1 MKYQWVALSVT
12 TVGIFMA
19 GLDTRIVLIGLPT
32 IAESLRTDLETLLW
46 VTQGYQIAITI
57 GLLFLGRFTD
67 IFGRVKLYIIG
78 FAIFTIGSGF
88 CVVAQS
94 GELLILFRIIQ
105 GFGGAILI
113 LNSAAIITDATPPQE
128 LGLALGVNQIGFTV
142 GAVLGLTVGGLL
154 IDTAGWRVI
163 FLLNVPVGI
172 FATVWAH
179 HRLHEISERE
189 PHSSFDYGGLVIFTS
204 ALTLLLV
211 VISLDTMDII
221 GRLTSASLYAVC
233 LALFVL
239 FAYLEPRVQE
249 PLLDMRLFK
258 IRLFSLGNLS
268 QLLYSLGFGALSL
281 ILILYFQLVRGYDA
295 LTSGLLFLP
304 LDVAFISIGP
314 ISGRLSDRYGT
325 RFFATLGMGIGGV
338 SYLVA
343 AFMLNSTASIW
354 SVELLLVV
362 FGLGLGLF
370 SSPNI
375 SSVMGSVPAQRRGVA
390 SAIRAT
396 VFNAGNVISIGL
408 VAYIV
413 TTAIPYQVVS
423 GIITGGYTSLTPGD
437 AAGFVTGMGRA
448 FIVAAVITFVGM
460 FASSLRG
467 PKTNATSEGADQI
480 RPDLDTI
487 MKTTNAIPPA
497 VEVTTLYSNATRDPT
512 TVQR

>member
-67 IFGRVKLYIIG
+67 LFGRVKLYIIG
-78 FAIFTIGSGF
+78 FVTFTIGSAL
-88 CVVAQS
+88 CVAAQS
-94 GELLILFRIIQ
+94 GEQLVLFRIIQ

-128 LGLALGVNQIGFTV
+128 LGLALGVNQIGFAA
-142 GAVLGLTVGGLL
+142 GAVMGLTVGGVL
-154 IDTAGWRVI
+154 IVTAGWRVI
-163 FLLNVPVGI
+163 FLLNVPVGV
-172 FATVWAH
+172 FATAWAH
-179 HRLHEISERE
+179 HRLREISKLE
-189 PHSSFDYGGLVIFTS
+189 SYSGFDYKGLTIFTS
-204 ALTLLLV
+204 SLTLLLV
-211 VISLDTMDII
+211 AISLDTMDVID
-221 GRLTSASLYAVC
+221 RLTSASLYAIC
-233 LALFVL
+233 LLLFAL
-239 FAYLEPRVQE
+239 FAYLESRISN

-258 IRLFSLGNLS
+258 IRLFSLGNIS

-281 ILILYFQLVRGYDA
+281 ILILYFELIRGYDP

-325 RFFATLGMGIGGV
+325 RPFATLGMGIGGV
-338 SYLVA
+338 SYFLA
-343 AFMLNSTASIW
+343 AFILNSTAPLLN
-354 SVELLLVV
+354 VELLLVV
-362 FGLGLGLF
+362 IGVGLGLF

-375 SSVMGSVPAQRRGVA
+375 SSVMGSVPPERRGVA

-423 GIITGGYTSLTPGD
+423 GIITGGYTSLTPSD
-437 AAGFVTGMGRA
+437 SAGFVTGMSRA
-448 FIVAAVITFVGM
+448 FIVSAVITFVGM

-467 PKTNATSEGADQI
+467 HEFKAPPNEGVSTS
-480 RPDLDTI
+480 P
-487 MKTTNAIPPA
+487 
-497 VEVTTLYSNATRDPT
+497 
-512 TVQR
+512 

>member
-46 VTQGYQIAITI
+46 ITQGYQIAITI

-78 FAIFTIGSGF
+78 FAIFTVGSGL
-88 CVVAQS
+88 CVIAQS
-94 GELLILFRIIQ
+94 GEQLIIFRVIQ

-142 GAVLGLTVGGLL
+142 GAVLGLTVGGIL

-172 FATVWAH
+172 FATLWAH
-179 HRLHEISERE
+179 HRLREVSKLE
-189 PHSSFDYGGLVIFTS
+189 PHFGFDYKGFVVFTS
-204 ALTLLLV
+204 SLTLLLIA
-211 VISLDTMDII
+211 ISLDTMNILD
-221 GRLTSASLYAVC
+221 RVTSASLYLAC
-233 LALFVL
+233 LAMFAL
-239 FAYLEPRVQE
+239 FAYLEPRTPE

-258 IRLFSLGNLS
+258 IQLFTYGNIS

-281 ILILYFQLVRGYDA
+281 IMILYFQLIRGYNA

-325 RFFATLGMGIGGV
+325 RFFATLGMGIGSI

-343 AFMLNSTASIW
+343 AFILTATVPLLNVEMLLIII
-354 SVELLLVV
+354 
-362 FGLGLGLF
+362 GLGLGLF

-375 SSVMGSVPAQRRGVA
+375 SSVMGSVPPQRRGVA

-396 VFNAGNVISIGL
+396 VFNAGNVVSIGL
-408 VAYIV
+408 VAYVV
-413 TTAIPYQVVS
+413 TTAIPYQLVS
-423 GIITGGYTSLTPGD
+423 GIITGGYTSLTPSD
-437 AAGFVTGMGRA
+437 AAGFVTGMSRA
-448 FIVAAVITFVGM
+448 FTVAAIITFAGM
-460 FASSLRG
+460 VASSLRG
-467 PKTNATSEGADQI
+467 QESKAA
-480 RPDLDTI
+480 
-487 MKTTNAIPPA
+487 AIQNQP
-497 VEVTTLYSNATRDPT
+497 
-512 TVQR
+512 